1 MYFLSK
7 CKCSL
12 ILEYCSKGNMRSYLI
27 DHENDFK
34 KSLEEF
40 SRPQTRNSIFKT
52 PSGSGGPSHDVS
64 LLYRWTYQV
73 ICMRFM
79 KLEETVSSQL
89 LIEKMIYF
97 QCYKVAN
104 GMEYLAKKN
113 IYHGDL
119 ATRNVLLT
127 ESLVA
132 KISDFGLARRFYED
146 ISMPQPILKETN
158 AEFKVPLILP
168 MKWLPLEVLLH
179 HKITPEKSD
188 VWSFGVLT
196 WEIFQL
202 GPDR

>member
-1 MYFLSK
+1 
-7 CKCSL
+7 
-12 ILEYCSKGNMRSYLI
+12 
-27 DHENDFK
+27 
-34 KSLEEF
+34 
-40 SRPQTRNSIFKT
+40 
-52 PSGSGGPSHDVS
+52 
-64 LLYRWTYQV
+64 
-73 ICMRFM
+73 
-79 KLEETVSSQL
+79 
-89 LIEKMIYF
+89 
-97 QCYKVAN
+97 
-104 GMEYLAKKN
+104 MEYLAKKN

-202 GPDR
+202 GADPYRKGNFANNNISPTISCNTQKGRNPLAQQLFFHFPA